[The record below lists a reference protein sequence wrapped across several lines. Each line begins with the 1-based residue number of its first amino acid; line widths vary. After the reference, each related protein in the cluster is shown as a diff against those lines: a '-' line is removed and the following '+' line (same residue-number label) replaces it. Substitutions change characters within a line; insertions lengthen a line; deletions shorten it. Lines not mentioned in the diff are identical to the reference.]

1 MTAVYGWVIGRLL
14 RVAAIVGIVYCGLL
28 FTTWWGVTYA
38 PKGFLPTQDQ
48 GYLLVNVQLPD
59 SASVQ
64 RTEAI
69 VMKLDKIARSTPG
82 VAHTVGISGTSF
94 LLSANGSNLGSMFV
108 VLDDFSLRTTHDR
121 YDAVIAQKIQER
133 WRRKFKAP
141 PWESSGRPRFAA

>member
-69 VMKLDKIARSTPG
+69 VYEARQDRPQHARRG
-82 VAHTVGISGTSF
+82 AHRWH
-94 LLSANGSNLGSMFV
+94 LRHV
-108 VLDDFSLRTTHDR
+108 VPPVD
-121 YDAVIAQKIQER
+121 ER
-133 WRRKFKAP
+133 F
-141 PWESSGRPRFAA
+141 